1 MEIRKNDFLFIP
13 GTTDEIPPDEYLKT
27 ETFVNMAKALA
38 QTTDRFVYIIDY
50 AKRKFIYES
59 TNMAYLLG
67 EPTCNIEFFDYGLY
81 FNHIPESEQR
91 KFIEINMAACEMFA
105 RFPIEE
111 RTRHTITYD
120 FPLVQMKRQRL
131 VNHHLTPLALSRS
144 GRLWLALCTIGT
156 SARQTPGHV
165 VIRESDSS
173 RYYEYLPDK
182 HEWIEKEMGR
192 LRDIER
198 SILILSAQGFT
209 MNDIADKLCKSVD
222 TIKKYRK
229 GIFKKF
235 DVKNITAALT
245 YATNFKML

>member
-1 MEIRKNDFLFIP
+1 MEIRRNDFLIIP
-13 GTTDEIPPDEYLKT
+13 GDTDDIPPDAQMKT
-27 ETFVNMAKALA
+27 ETFISMAKALA

-67 EPTCNIEFFDYGLY
+67 KPTCNIEFFDYGLY

-182 HEWIEKEMGR
+182 HEWIEKEISP
-192 LRDIER
+192 LRDAER

-209 MNDIADKLCKSVD
+209 IYDIADRLCKSVD

-229 GIFKKF
+229 NIFKRF
-235 DVKNITAALT
+235 DVKNIAAALT
-245 YATNFKML
+245 YATNYKML

>member
-1 MEIRKNDFLFIP
+1 MEIHKNDFLFIP

-50 AKRKFIYES
+50 AKRNFLYES
-59 TNMAYLLG
+59 INMAYLLG
-67 EPTCNIEFFDYGLY
+67 EPANNVDFFDYKMY
-81 FNHIPESEQR
+81 FNHIPANEQH
-91 KFIEINMAACEMFA
+91 KFIEINMAASAMFA
-105 RFPIEE
+105 RMPIKE
-111 RTRHTITYD
+111 RTMHTITYD
-120 FPLVQMKRQRL
+120 FHLMMKKRQRL
-131 VNHHLTPLALSRS
+131 VNHHLTPLALTES
-144 GRLWLALCTIGT
+144 GRMWLALCTIGL
-156 SARQTPGHV
+156 SAMQTAGHA
-165 VIRESDSS
+165 IIKKAGSNI
-173 RYYEYLPDK
+173 YHEYSLDR

-229 GIFKKF
+229 GLFKKF
-235 DVKNITAALT
+235 GVKNITAALT
-245 YATNFKML
+245 YATNYKML